1 MCGIY
6 GLCSGGAALAPVL
19 EGLSRLEYRGYDSAG
34 VAFFTAQGAVKT
46 LRTTERVERLKQ
58 MAAAET
64 DGGTAIAHTRWATH
78 GGVTLQN
85 AHPHT
90 VGRVTLVH
98 NGIIEN
104 YERLRAELGYAPV
117 SGTDTEIAA
126 ALIDGEYGADPVRAL
141 EAAAAR
147 LEGSYALAVIF
158 SDRPGLIYA
167 MRRESPLAL
176 MRTADGC
183 FLSSDPATFPACGE
197 YYVPEEGTIAE
208 LSREGVRFF
217 GGEAKKRTL
226 GETERNAGRAG
237 HEHYMLKEILE
248 EPEAFRRTVRRYV
261 TADGRVDFSCDGVE
275 DALLAAR
282 RVNVVAC
289 GTAMQAGMVAAHY
302 FRRLAGVEA
311 ESYIASEFCDAGV
324 RVDEDCLTVFVSQS
338 GETADTLAA
347 LRAVRA
353 QGRETLAVINR
364 RGTVMEREC
373 GHVLRTS
380 CGPEIAVASTKAFTA
395 QMGVLYLLAIRMA
408 VVSGRL
414 DAAGERAEA
423 AALCAAENDIRETL
437 ALRPEILRAA
447 EEIHTARDVF
457 FIGRAADYAVACE
470 AALKLKEI
478 SYLHAEAIAAGELKH
493 GTISLIEPGVPCV
506 CFLTREETRSRAL
519 LSVQEVLS
527 RGGRVYLFA
536 ARGLENV
543 EQAPGLTVLR
553 MPVQAGSGA
562 VFAAAVC
569 LQLMAYETAKRLG
582 LPIDTPRNLAKSVTV
597 A

>member
-6 GLCSGGAALAPVL
+6 GLCGGGAALAPVL

-34 VAFFTAQGAVKT
+34 VAFFDAQGAVKT
-46 LRTTERVERLKQ
+46 LRTTERVERLKR
-58 MAAAET
+58 MAAGET

-78 GGVTLQN
+78 GGVSIEN

-126 ALIDGEYGADPVRAL
+126 ALIESEYDGDPVRAL

-147 LEGSYALAVIF
+147 LDGSYALAVLF
-158 SDRPGLIYA
+158 SDRPGFIYA
-167 MRRESPLAL
+167 VRRESPLAL
-176 MRTADGC
+176 MRTAEGC
-183 FLSSDPATFPACGE
+183 FLSSDPATFPAGGE
-197 YYVPEEGTIAE
+197 YYIPEEGTVAE
-208 LSREGVRFF
+208 LSREGARFF
-217 GGEAKKRTL
+217 GGVARRLTL
-226 GETERNAGRAG
+226 GETERSAGRAG

-248 EPEAFRRTVRRYV
+248 EPETFRRTVRRYI

-275 DALLAAR
+275 DALLDAR
-282 RVNVVAC
+282 RVRVVAC
-289 GTAMQAGMVAAHY
+289 GTAMHAGMVAAHW
-302 FRRLAGVEA
+302 FRGLAGVEA
-311 ESYIASEFCDAGV
+311 ESCIASEFCDAGV
-324 RVDEDCLTVFVSQS
+324 CTDGDCLTVFVSQS

-347 LRAVRA
+347 LRAVKA
-353 QGRETLAVINR
+353 QGGRTLVVLNR

-395 QMGVLYLLAIRMA
+395 QLGVLHLLAIRMA
-408 VVSGRL
+408 VLNGRL
-414 DAAGERAEA
+414 DAAGERAEI
-423 AALCAAENDIRETL
+423 AALCAAENIIRETL
-437 ALRPEILRAA
+437 ALRPEIRRAA

-457 FIGRAADYAVACE
+457 FIGRAIDYAVACE

-536 ARGLENV
+536 ARGLDV

-553 MPVQAGSGA
+553 VPADAGSGA
-562 VFAAAVC
+562 VYAAAVC
-569 LQLMAYETAKRLG
+569 LQLLAYETARRLG